1 MAPDGDKIRVTARI
15 SKELDTK
22 VHRYYTN
29 VAPAIIEGLEL
40 LVSMREDK
48 PSPAWHQS
56 ATGGTGDLLALIGD
70 KDKQIEFLK
79 EQLAIK
85 DSQLDKQAY
94 SLQSLIQVNS
104 ALNMKLLPEKIPI
117 HTEEVQKIV
126 EEPEITTLDSVIPN
140 DESEKLIETEKAED
154 PELDAM
160 RSRTRSRAEQ
170 VAPSVPPMAKEIVFD
185 EEHVQPPQELPQLKP
200 KKIRKLKPEREV
212 VCAQCGKKFLATS
225 KKAKTCSDKC
235 RTAYSREQKKLES

>member
-29 VAPAIIEGLEL
+29 LAPAIIEGLEL

-48 PSPAWHQS
+48 LSPDWHQP
-56 ATGGTGDLLALIGD
+56 AIGGTGDLLALVGD

-85 DSQLDKQAY
+85 DSQLEKQAY

-104 ALNMKLLPEKIPI
+104 ALNMKLLPEKTPV
-117 HTEEVQKIV
+117 HTEEFQPATK
-126 EEPEITTLDSVIPN
+126 ESEITTLDSVILSE
-140 DESEKLIETEKAED
+140 ESEQPIEPERAED
-154 PELDAM
+154 TEFSKMVSKDM
-160 RSRTRSRAEQ
+160 Q
-170 VAPSVPPMAKEIVFD
+170 VATIAPLAAKEIEV
-185 EEHVQPPQELPQLKP
+185 EEPAQPMTEVTRLASV
-200 KKIRKLKPEREV
+200 KKTQKKVRTKAEREV
-212 VCAQCGKKFLATS
+212 VCVQCGKKFLATS

-235 RTAYSREQKKLES
+235 RTAYSREQKKLKG